1 MIEKICN
8 FLISKMRKQL
18 PDIDDEKA
26 EVLNYGLQLII
37 GEVPKIFLLILIA
50 FLLGIGS
57 LTLLTFLLILPYKMA
72 SGGFHLKTH
81 LGCIIGTT
89 SFYCGIVLLSKNIA
103 IEPEMLKYAII
114 TAVWLFGMLMCKLYA
129 PADTENVPILSQ
141 KERKKKRIAS
151 YITLSITLIVAVI
164 IKDSTISNI
173 LIFGTLF
180 QSIIITKL
188 AYRITNNK
196 YGYEIYDC

>member
-26 EVLNYGLQLII
+26 EVLNYGLQLVI
-37 GEVPKIFLLILIA
+37 GEVPKTFLLILIA
-50 FLLGIGS
+50 FLLGIGP

-103 IEPEMLKYAII
+103 IEPEILKYAII

-151 YITLSITLIVAVI
+151 YITLSITLIAAVI

>member
-1 MIEKICN
+1 
-8 FLISKMRKQL
+8 
-18 PDIDDEKA
+18 
-26 EVLNYGLQLII
+26 
-37 GEVPKIFLLILIA
+37 
-50 FLLGIGS
+50 
-57 LTLLTFLLILPYKMA
+57 MA

-89 SFYCGIVLLSKNIA
+89 SFYCGIVLLSKNIV
-103 IEPEMLKYAII
+103 IEPEILKYAII

>member
-26 EVLNYGLQLII
+26 EVLNYGLQLVI

-50 FLLGIGS
+50 FLLGIGP

>member
-26 EVLNYGLQLII
+26 EVLNYGLQLVI

-50 FLLGIGS
+50 FLLGIGP

-103 IEPEMLKYAII
+103 IEPEILKYAII

-151 YITLSITLIVAVI
+151 YITLSITLIAAVI

-196 YGYEIYDC
+196 YGYEIYNC

>member
-18 PDIDDEKA
+18 PDIDDERV
-26 EVLNYGLQLII
+26 EVLNYGLQLVI

-50 FLLGIGS
+50 FLLGIGP

-151 YITLSITLIVAVI
+151 YITLSITLIAAVM

-196 YGYEIYDC
+196 YGYEIYNC

>member
-18 PDIDDEKA
+18 PDIDDERV
-26 EVLNYGLQLII
+26 EVLNYGLQLVI

-50 FLLGIGS
+50 FLLGIGP

-151 YITLSITLIVAVI
+151 YITLSITLIAAVI

-196 YGYEIYDC
+196 YGYEIYNC

>member
-26 EVLNYGLQLII
+26 EVLNYGLQLVI

-50 FLLGIGS
+50 FLIGIGP

-89 SFYCGIVLLSKNIA
+89 SFYCGIVLLSKNIV
-103 IEPEMLKYAII
+103 IEPEILKYAII
-114 TAVWLFGMLMCKLYA
+114 TAVWLFGILMCKLYA
-129 PADTENVPILSQ
+129 PADTENVPILA
-141 KERKKKRIAS
+141 KNERKKKRIAS

-196 YGYEIYDC
+196 YGYEIYNC

>member
-26 EVLNYGLQLII
+26 EVLNYGLQLVI
-37 GEVPKIFLLILIA
+37 GEVPKTFLLILIA
-50 FLLGIGS
+50 FLLGIGP

-89 SFYCGIVLLSKNIA
+89 SFYCGIVLLSKNIV
-103 IEPEMLKYAII
+103 IEPEILKYAII

-151 YITLSITLIVAVI
+151 YITLSITLIAAVI

-196 YGYEIYDC
+196 YGYELYNC

>member
-18 PDIDDEKA
+18 PDIDDERA
-26 EVLNYGLQLII
+26 EVLNYGLQLVI

-151 YITLSITLIVAVI
+151 YITLSITLIAAVI

-196 YGYEIYDC
+196 YGYEIYNC

>member
-26 EVLNYGLQLII
+26 EVLNYGLQLVI

-50 FLLGIGS
+50 FLLGIGP

-89 SFYCGIVLLSKNIA
+89 SFYCGIVLLSKNIV
-103 IEPEMLKYAII
+103 IEPEILKYAII
-114 TAVWLFGMLMCKLYA
+114 TAGWLFGMLMCKLYA

-151 YITLSITLIVAVI
+151 YITLSITLIAAVI

>member
-26 EVLNYGLQLII
+26 EVLNYGLQLVI

-50 FLLGIGS
+50 FLLGIGP

-151 YITLSITLIVAVI
+151 YITLSITLIAAVI

>member
-18 PDIDDEKA
+18 PDIDDERA
-26 EVLNYGLQLII
+26 EVLNYGLQLVI

-89 SFYCGIVLLSKNIA
+89 SFYCGIVLLSKNIV
-103 IEPEMLKYAII
+103 IEPEILKYAII

>member
-18 PDIDDEKA
+18 PDIDDERA
-26 EVLNYGLQLII
+26 EVLNYGLQLVI

-50 FLLGIGS
+50 FLLGIGP

-114 TAVWLFGMLMCKLYA
+114 TAVWLLGMLMCKLYA

>member
-89 SFYCGIVLLSKNIA
+89 SFYCGIVLLSKNIV
-103 IEPEMLKYAII
+103 IEPEILKYAII

>member
-26 EVLNYGLQLII
+26 EVLHYGLQLVI

-50 FLLGIGS
+50 FLLGIGP

-89 SFYCGIVLLSKNIA
+89 SFYCGIVLLSKNIV
-103 IEPEMLKYAII
+103 IEPEILKYAII

-151 YITLSITLIVAVI
+151 YITLSITLMVAVI

>member
-18 PDIDDEKA
+18 PDIDDERA
-26 EVLNYGLQLII
+26 EVLNYGLQLVI

-50 FLLGIGS
+50 FLLGIGP

-114 TAVWLFGMLMCKLYA
+114 TAVWLLGMLMCKLYA

-196 YGYEIYDC
+196 YGYEIYNC